1 MINLFNSVQ
10 RKDVSMAKK
19 RFSNRKVHRVR
30 RTKKGFATWSL
41 GKRIAVV
48 TLSVILTI
56 VVGGGAAMAA
66 YVASKVDKMEVKQLD
81 VNKLE
86 INREVEHRT
95 GYLNVALFGVDS
107 RDASLDKGTRSDT
120 IMIASLNQ
128 ETGEVKVTSIYRDTL
143 LQLSDGTYNKA
154 NSAYSFGGVEGAV
167 AFLNKNLDMNIDHYV
182 TVNFNAMID
191 IVDALGGI
199 DVDLT
204 EDELYWTN
212 EYCGETSIVTDKS
225 YEPLTAAGVQ
235 TLGGV
240 QATAYCRIRYT
251 AGSDFKRTERQRLVI
266 QKIAEK
272 LQKANLA
279 TINKIVDE
287 VFSEV
292 GTNFTMQEILSYAK
306 DFKKYKLGEMTGFPY
321 SVGTATLSGV
331 GSSVIPTDLTGDV
344 TKLHQFFFGDDGYT
358 PSDVVKNIDA
368 GIKKKSTDVGK
379 SGTSEDNTVEGTPST
394 TKSTS
399 KKSSESSTTS
409 SSRSSGSG
417 NPSGSGSS
425 GGSKSDSGSG
435 GGSGSGSSGSGS
447 GGGSESGGSG
457 SGGSSSGGGSES
469 GGSSSGGGESS
480 GGESAE

>member
-19 RFSNRKVHRVR
+19 RFSNRKVHRGR

-167 AFLNKNLDMNIDHYV
+167 AFLNKNLYMNIDHYV

-199 DVDLT
+199 EVDLT

-240 QATAYCRIRYT
+240 QATAYCRI
-251 AGSDFKRTERQRLVI
+251 
-266 QKIAEK
+266 
-272 LQKANLA
+272 
-279 TINKIVDE
+279 
-287 VFSEV
+287 
-292 GTNFTMQEILSYAK
+292 
-306 DFKKYKLGEMTGFPY
+306 
-321 SVGTATLSGV
+321 
-331 GSSVIPTDLTGDV
+331 
-344 TKLHQFFFGDDGYT
+344 
-358 PSDVVKNIDA
+358 
-368 GIKKKSTDVGK
+368 
-379 SGTSEDNTVEGTPST
+379 
-394 TKSTS
+394 
-399 KKSSESSTTS
+399 
-409 SSRSSGSG
+409 
-417 NPSGSGSS
+417 
-425 GGSKSDSGSG
+425 
-435 GGSGSGSSGSGS
+435 
-447 GGGSESGGSG
+447 
-457 SGGSSSGGGSES
+457 
-469 GGSSSGGGESS
+469 
-480 GGESAE
+480 